1 MSFGLSYDAGSTG
14 DIIPILKYDS
24 RAGRFFRVDRA
35 DGVNTPV
42 DVTRSLKMV
51 ADLENVEIGWINF
64 ATGGAPDFVMTMIGQ
79 PLPPRPSPD
88 HKQGVRIMVK
98 LGKECGGDIREI
110 STVAKSALR
119 GLEELHTAYQA
130 SRESHAGQLPIVALK
145 DTIGVTSG
153 QGAQKSTNYQ
163 PVFEIAGWAG
173 RPTDLVHKPKARR
186 DAPAPQSPAPEP
198 FSSAGVPPTTGSTKV
213 EPPPAAQSSTARS
226 PEPELVGADD
236 DFG

>member
-173 RPTDLVHKPKARR
+173 RPTDLIHKPKSRAA
-186 DAPAPQSPAPEP
+186 APTRTEAPEP
-198 FSSAGVPPTTGSTKV
+198 FSSSSAPPTTGSTKV
-213 EPPPAAQSSTARS
+213 EPPAAAKASEPQREPAMAS
-226 PEPELVGADD
+226 ADD

>member
-1 MSFGLSYDAGSTG
+1 MSFGLSYDAGSSG
-14 DIIPILKYDS
+14 DIVPVLKYDS

-42 DVTRSLKMV
+42 DVTRNLKMV

-79 PLPPRPSPD
+79 PLPARPSPD

-98 LGKECGGDIREI
+98 LGKECGGDVREI

-130 SRESHAGQLPIVALK
+130 SRESHAGQLPVVTLK

-163 PVFEIAGWAG
+163 PVFEIAGWSG
-173 RPTDLVHKPKARR
+173 RPADLIHKPKARR
-186 DAPAPQSPAPEP
+186 DAPSVSTVPAPEP
-198 FSSAGVPPTTGSTKV
+198 FSGAGVPPTTGSTKV
-213 EPPPAAQSSTARS
+213 DAPAPRSTART
-226 PEPELVGADD
+226 PEPELVGAED

>member
-51 ADLENVEIGWINF
+51 ADLENVEVGWINF

-79 PLPPRPSPD
+79 PLPARPSPD

-119 GLEELHTAYQA
+119 GLEELHTTYQA
-130 SRESHAGQLPIVALK
+130 SLADHAGQLPIVALK

-173 RPTDLVHKPKARR
+173 RPADLVHKPKTRR
-186 DAPAPQSPAPEP
+186 DAATAAPAAAP
-198 FSSAGVPPTTGSTKV
+198 FSTSATPPATGSTKV
-213 EPPPAAQSSTARS
+213 EPPAASATART
-226 PEPELVGADD
+226 PEPGAAAED